1 MTVVLMAFEVR
12 RGMGESSPF
21 LTLWEEDRGS
31 LSFFWPYRRGIG
43 KACPFGAPTGKA
55 GVFQKSGVRRFL

>member
-21 LTLWEEDRGS
+21 LTLWEEDRERLPFSCPCEG
-31 LSFFWPYRRGIG
+31 RIG
-43 KACPFGAPTGKA
+43 EVCPFFGHIGE
-55 GVFQKSGVRRFL
+55 G